1 MIGFVIYILSNTV
14 YIIEHSKVFVVDFF
28 FTLSHYVRDEYKCI
42 YKEVITNN
50 L

>member
-14 YIIEHSKVFVVDFF
+14 YIIEHSKVFVGFI

-42 YKEVITNN
+42 YREVITNN